1 MKFMVIVKAT
11 PQTEAGEMPGPEL
24 FEAMG
29 KFNEEMI
36 DAGVMIAGEG
46 LMESRRGARLR
57 FSNGKH
63 AVIDGP
69 FAETRELIAG
79 FWIIDV
85 RDRDEAIAW
94 MKKYPFAEGEEIEI
108 RKVFEPADWEAAGA
122 PEGMI
127 EEDARLRDKE
137 AAKAR

>member
-79 FWIIDV
+79 FWIWNCSSLQ
-85 RDRDEAIAW
+85 EAIDWVAKCPIAHGQDRFEIRQ
-94 MKKYPFAEGEEIEI
+94 MHELEDFATEGEGYEQHK
-108 RKVFEPADWEAAGA
+108 KVEA
-122 PEGMI
+122 E
-127 EEDARLRDKE
+127 L
-137 AAKAR
+137 AAQKSGG